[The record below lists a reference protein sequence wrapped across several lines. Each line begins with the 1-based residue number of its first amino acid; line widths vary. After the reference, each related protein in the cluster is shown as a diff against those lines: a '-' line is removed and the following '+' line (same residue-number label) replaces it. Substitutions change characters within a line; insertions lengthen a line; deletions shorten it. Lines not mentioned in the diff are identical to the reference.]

1 MNFLPT
7 DPLRRSAV
15 FIAFLSLSGQ
25 YFVYTYIHAPATERA
40 GERRARIARLEG
52 WNRQSAADGAAG
64 EGDLEDRVGHYAEHI
79 AALERLIPTDG
90 EVAVLLEAVSEY
102 ETRTGVEVTTM
113 RPQPIE
119 RGEFYDRW
127 SYELGVRGSYH
138 AIGSFMAGIAS
149 LDRIVVP
156 TAVTIIPAGESGL
169 SGEDDGGAVVASLRI
184 QSYASIPR
192 SPATPGDQPEES
204 GGAGP

>member
-7 DPLRRSAV
+7 DPVRRSAV
-15 FIAFLSLSGQ
+15 FIAFLSLSSQ
-25 YFVYTYIHAPATERA
+25 YFVYTYLHAPATQRA
-40 GERRARIARLEG
+40 GELRARIARLEG
-52 WNRQSAADGAAG
+52 WNRQAAPDTAVG
-64 EGDLEDRVGHYAEHI
+64 EGDLEDRVDHYAEHI
-79 AALERLIPTDG
+79 AELERLIPAGG
-90 EVAVLLEAVSEY
+90 EVAALLEAVSEY
-102 ETRTGVEVTTM
+102 ETRTGVEVTMM
-113 RPQPIE
+113 RPQPME

-156 TAVTIIPAGESGL
+156 TAVTIMPAGESGL
-169 SGEDDGGAVVASLRI
+169 SGEDDEGAVVASLRI
-184 QSYASIPR
+184 QSYVSIPG
-192 SPATPGDQPEES
+192 SPATQGDQPEES